1 MFKNAMVAAVIVV
14 FGSAAL
20 AHADTKEDIKAGLK
34 KLTESGFS
42 WKQTV
47 EGAAG
52 AAAGRGGGGEGKYQ
66 ADGLTWVSRTMGQNT
81 VAFVMK
87 GDKGALKAGEA
98 GWVSIETPGD
108 DQAAQ
113 RAARQAKNFK
123 LPTVQ
128 AQTSIE
134 SAMEFTK
141 VEEAWSAALSED
153 AVKALMT
160 YGGRARGGAGANA
173 NAAATP
179 PVVKDAK
186 GSVKVWL
193 KDGAVTKIAYNV
205 KGTVTANGQDRDI
218 DRTTT
223 IEFSEVGTTKIEVP
237 AEAKEKAGLS

>member
-1 MFKNAMVAAVIVV
+1 
-14 FGSAAL
+14 
-20 AHADTKEDIKAGLK
+20 
-34 KLTESGFS
+34 
-42 WKQTV
+42 
-47 EGAAG
+47 
-52 AAAGRGGGGEGKYQ
+52 
-66 ADGLTWVSRTMGQNT
+66 
-81 VAFVMK
+81 
-87 GDKGALKAGEA
+87 
-98 GWVSIETPGD
+98 
-108 DQAAQ
+108 
-113 RAARQAKNFK
+113 
-123 LPTVQ
+123 
-128 AQTSIE
+128 
-134 SAMEFTK
+134 MEFTK